1 MTRAASAPAFQVA
14 LADLDEVDAGV
25 DGIPDLRDE
34 TGEHGIRPGAAG
46 DQAPPVGDQA
56 DHRVS
61 SCSDTS
67 AESLGVKK

>member
-1 MTRAASAPAFQVA
+1 MPASTAYRHLRGETR
-14 LADLDEVDAGV
+14 
-25 DGIPDLRDE
+25 
-34 TGEHGIRPGAAG
+34 EHGIDAAAAV

-56 DHRVS
+56 DHRMS